1 MQRRMGRGVELGV
14 GKENGWASMGPRTR
28 QELHGDDR
36 ELDGAR
42 GLERPLAALL
52 GKHRKKINK
61 EIKKQIKQIN
71 K

>member
-1 MQRRMGRGVELGV
+1 MDGPV
-14 GKENGWASMGPRTR
+14 WGPRTR
-28 QELHGDDR
+28 RELHGDDR